1 MDEERKV
8 VLYENTTNFAKR
20 EVREYYR
27 FAMLPN
33 FIKLSVALPLLFL
46 AAGVYMFV
54 IGHQLVFYISAAICV
69 ALVVIMPFVYKA
81 VVNNATKQNKLLSG
95 NTFIDY
101 KFEEEGV
108 RTTTRKGSV
117 IIATFAIDYKMV
129 NKITETDNFVYF
141 NLSGN
146 MAYILDKNGMTYGKL
161 EDFINFLKSR
171 GITYVTRIK
180 SGKKK

>member
-1 MDEERKV
+1 MDEERKA

-20 EVREYYR
+20 EVNEYYK

-33 FIKLSVALPLLFL
+33 FIKLSIALPLLFL

-54 IGHQLVFYISAAICV
+54 IGHQIVFYISLAICA
-69 ALVVIMPFVYKA
+69 ALIVVLPFVYKA

-117 IIATFAIDYKMV
+117 IIATFAIDYKMIT
-129 NKITETDNFVYF
+129 KITETNNFVYF

-161 EDFINFLKSR
+161 DDFINFLKSR
-171 GITYVTRIK
+171 GITYVTKIK
-180 SGKKK
+180 AVKNK